1 MSDMADSDDG
11 NAPEEE
17 PSASALASAP
27 TSTPRWTAAISISFF
42 NALVAF
48 LGSSDV
54 ATITEA
60 ELRVALIEHMLQ
72 QHEIVLDTSSVQPR
86 LAAIKKYVDE
96 FELQSQAFNDLHR
109 RWEESRDRWLEAQR
123 VRRQKRADRA
133 ARSRGGARP
142 VDDSDDEFEIPE
154 PLLPQTELQKAKVA
168 AWSTFETVR
177 QRWEAEKKHQ
187 RTAKRE
193 AGRIARLQQKRTE
206 RQRALLSTLSAVQR
220 DDNVENVAM
229 DDSSSSVS
237 ASSSSPTKRK
247 FNAAAV
253 VGVYTTYMTQAVIA
267 QAQLAADL
275 RQAMREE
282 TEATAA
288 YRERKFKAEQ
298 DYRAEKLK
306 VLRGDKENRPPNI
319 P

>member
-1 MSDMADSDDG
+1 M
-11 NAPEEE
+11 
-17 PSASALASAP
+17 
-27 TSTPRWTAAISISFF
+27 
-42 NALVAF
+42 
-48 LGSSDV
+48 LG
-54 ATITEA
+54 
-60 ELRVALIEHMLQ
+60 
-72 QHEIVLDTSSVQPR
+72 
-86 LAAIKKYVDE
+86 
-96 FELQSQAFNDLHR
+96 
-109 RWEESRDRWLEAQR
+109 
-123 VRRQKRADRA
+123 
-133 ARSRGGARP
+133 
-142 VDDSDDEFEIPE
+142 DSDDEFEIPE

-282 TEATAA
+282 CNRAQPATVRRT
-288 YRERKFKAEQ
+288 YSTLSTREVSNRNEHKHS
-298 DYRAEKLK
+298 
-306 VLRGDKENRPPNI
+306 ENERE
-319 P
+319 